1 MKKIRSLNLNTK
13 ILLVGML
20 LPLGF
25 LGTFLLNNFLK
36 ETYSSRKLELE
47 KSIENLL
54 DKNVDLGDYVGIR
67 FLGISLGNSKINDKK
82 NIDSEIKAKNVYVG
96 IMPFRSFLKQKWIV
110 KISPKKAAINIDRDF
125 FKRDESYK
133 NDRITKKSQSKYE
146 LNFNLNKYSDL
157 KFNKA
162 GLKTKV
168 KGNVI
173 YKSRNRQII
182 ANVKSNFDEKGF
194 LKLKFNTKLNQDFL
208 KLDLFSKGLDLENSE
223 YIIGNRK
230 ISFKKGTF
238 KSNFKFNKS
247 SKRTFCEGRF
257 SFTNLKIKPEDFAE
271 NINSDS
277 TRFFCKDN
285 NLIGNTEKLNYG
297 TLTSNFN
304 LNVPFNKSS
313 NNIDLIGSIGYINSL
328 NPDIKLSGNIP
339 YWFDRRGINFGDIDT
354 SFKIN
359 RTQLSNL
366 NIFRK
371 NDIRGFIT
379 AKGELKGKITD
390 PDISIN
396 FNVDYPHFKGI
407 RIRETWEGDI
417 KNENNEFLLNM
428 KNRYS
433 PIPSF
438 LSIKF
443 DSDLKLDNA
452 NFIRV
457 FNSNKGTVGIVKDN
471 DIYNWR
477 ADNFPLDE
485 LELSLNKNQF
495 DRIDGIINGEGSIS
509 SDQSYLD
516 GRIAWSLGKYGNIN
530 LANSLFDFRVK
541 DNSFYINSS
550 LYPIDGGIIEVEY
563 DSSKNNL
570 INSEFKDIST
580 SWTILTA
587 VDIFNFDNKKVIPVS
602 KSNILDDLEIN
613 KDNKSFKERI
623 DFINNFIENSN
634 VLEDKFNLQK
644 YLNKFRSRYNG
655 KITIQGDRPDNYKLT
670 AKLNGYLDVPK
681 DEYKNSKEEFSIDLE
696 GGLLTGKG
704 SLIINKLPLSTAN
717 IFLNK
722 PRDFIGG
729 IDMNLFYDLDTKSFS
744 SEISSNNSSIKNN
757 IIIFDKGLVEFNNS
771 IFDIDFSLLINDS
784 EIPIN
789 IEGSI
794 PINKSDNLDLRLI
807 GNGKFIELID
817 IFADEY
823 FTFKEGDVNLR
834 IILKGTL
841 NKPLLN
847 GFVVINDS
855 EIDFFNNIIKDINSI
870 IIFDFDSLE
879 INNLKAKT
887 EDSGEI
893 FIKGSLPFYS
903 KNNSEKAKINL
914 KANRFTLEKDNFN
927 FLIDSDIDLSGS
939 FESPVLGG
947 SLSFNNGFINF
958 NSTNQNNKKE
968 NNLIRKEDKKD
979 WPELYWN
986 NNENIEIISNE
997 TILNSVLLGET
1008 LPNYLDN
1015 LSFNNLKLKLGPDFK
1030 LQYSEIVQ
1038 AYLDTKLDL
1047 TINGEVG
1054 KDLNARGLIY
1064 LKKGRA
1070 NLYTT
1075 PFKLDKNKDN
1085 YILFAS
1091 RSGVVPFINFSLVSK
1106 VPDSIIPISENNQ
1119 DSNISGDL
1127 DVNANS
1133 SGLGSF
1139 GIGNSR
1145 LIKIEA
1151 SYEGFLDQLSFA
1163 DENRR
1168 IQLRSTPSYN
1178 RSQIIGLIGGNSANL
1193 INRAFISQLNNADAF
1208 SERFQL
1214 SLYPALIE
1222 NNDSLNNIF
1231 SNENLDIENDGQ
1243 SSSNEEF
1250 SSQAWVAEIGLDIT
1264 DAINFAFQ
1272 TVPGRDDIS
1281 PLGILTFQANPNL
1294 ELLGSYDSNGDWKSQ
1309 VQLFFRY

>member
-1 MKKIRSLNLNTK
+1 
-13 ILLVGML
+13 ML

-125 FKRDESYK
+125 FKRDESYE
-133 NDRITKKSQSKYE
+133 NTRSTKKSQLKYE

-194 LKLKFNTKLNQDFL
+194 LKFKFNTKLNQDYL
-208 KLDLFSKGLDLENSE
+208 KLDLFSNGLDLENSE

-257 SFTNLKIKPEDFAE
+257 SFTNLKIKPGDFAE

-277 TRFFCKDN
+277 TRFFCKEN
-285 NLIGNTEKLNYG
+285 NLIVNSEKLNYG

-328 NPDIKLSGNIP
+328 NPDIKLSGNMP

-457 FNSNKGTVGIVKDN
+457 FNSNKGTVGIFKEEDG
-471 DIYNWR
+471 YNWR

-509 SDQSYLD
+509 SDQSSLV
-516 GRIAWSLGKYGNIN
+516 GRLAWSLGKYRNIN
-530 LANSLFDFRVK
+530 LANSLFDFSVK
-541 DNSFYINSS
+541 NNYFYINSS
-550 LYPIDGGIIEVEY
+550 FYPIDGGVIEVEY
-563 DSSKNNL
+563 DSNKNNF
-570 INSEFKDIST
+570 INSEFTNVST

-587 VDIFNFDNKKVIPVS
+587 VDIFNFDNKKVIPIS

-613 KDNKSFKERI
+613 NNNKSFKERI

-655 KITIQGDRPDNYKLT
+655 KITIQGDRPDNYKLN

-681 DEYKNSKEEFSIDLE
+681 DEYNNSKEEFSIDLE

-722 PRDFIGG
+722 PRDFLGG
-729 IDMNLFYDLDTKSFS
+729 LDMNLFYDLDTKSFS
-744 SEISSNNSSIKNN
+744 SEISSNNSSIKNKT
-757 IIIFDKGLVEFNNS
+757 IIFDKGLVEFDNS
-771 IFDIDFSLLINDS
+771 VFDIDFSLLINDS

-847 GFVVINDS
+847 GFVAINDS
-855 EIDFFNNIIKDINSI
+855 EIDFFNNVIKDINSI

-879 INNLKAKT
+879 INNLQAKA

-903 KNNSEKAKINL
+903 KNDSEKAKINL
-914 KANRFTLEKDNFN
+914 ITKRFTLEKDNFN

-968 NNLIRKEDKKD
+968 KNRIRKKDKKD

-1030 LQYSEIVQ
+1030 LQYSELIQ

-1047 TINGEVG
+1047 NINGKVG

-1127 DVNANS
+1127 DVNATS
-1133 SGLGSF
+1133 SGFGSF

-1222 NNDSLNNIF
+1222 NNDSFNNIF